1 MKVFWFLVLVISV
14 STGLAYT
21 ENENVDQSIWDRD
34 VLAGDLMGLRKY
46 LSDDVIQIDL
56 GLTQIYQ
63 NNFHGGLSTD
73 SRRGRYS
80 GSYDIEIGI
89 DAEKL
94 FGIEGSSFYI
104 LTEGNWTDTAGID
117 GASVGSVF
125 GVNGDAAGDRSMDV
139 TELWYEHSLHDDS
152 DVILRFGKLD
162 LTGGFECRGCP
173 VAFDGSLYANDET
186 SQFTNNALVNNPTI
200 PFPENGIGAILYFSP
215 ADSGVYLSAGISD
228 AQADARET
236 GFSTAFGDEDYFFSI
251 VETGFTSYLRTDN
264 GSLPGIYRVGFWYDP
279 QPKGNSDSTKM
290 YRDDMGFYVSCD
302 QGLVKENDE
311 AEDSQGLGMFFR
323 YGYAPSRTN
332 DVSNFVSGGVQYQGL
347 FDGRDDDVLG
357 VGVAYGK
364 LSDGATTT
372 YMEDYESVV
381 EIYYNAQVMPWC
393 NVTPSLQY
401 VGNPGAASG
410 VSDTVIFGARVQMVF

>member
-1 MKVFWFLVLVISV
+1 MKNFWLATLTILAL
-14 STGLAYT
+14 TGLACA
-21 ENENVDQSIWDRD
+21 ENENVNESIWNRE
-34 VLAGDLMGLRKY
+34 VLAGDSMGLREY
-46 LSDDVIQIDL
+46 LGGSGISLDIGV
-56 GLTQIYQ
+56 TQIYQ
-63 NNFHGGLSTD
+63 NNFNGGLSTD

-94 FGIEGSSFYI
+94 FGLEGGSFYI
-104 LTEGNWTDTAGID
+104 LAEGSWTDTTGID
-117 GASVGSVF
+117 AVSVGSVF
-125 GVNGDAAGDRSMDV
+125 GVNGDAAGDRAMDV
-139 TELWYEHSLHDDS
+139 TELWYEQSLHDES
-152 DVILRFGKLD
+152 DVIVRFGKLD

-173 VAFDGSLYANDET
+173 VAFDGSLYANDEA
-186 SQFTNNALVNNPTI
+186 SQFMNNALVNNPTI
-200 PFPENGIGAILYFSP
+200 PFPDNGIGAVLYFSP
-215 ADSGVYLSAGISD
+215 ADSGVYMSVGIAD

-236 GFSTAFGDEDYFFSI
+236 GFRTAFGDEDYFFSI
-251 VETGFTSYLRTDN
+251 VETGFTSYLKTAN

-302 QGLVKENDE
+302 QGLVKENDD

-332 DVSNFVSGGVQYQGL
+332 DVSNFVSGGFQYQGL

-364 LSDGATTT
+364 LSDGATAT
-372 YMEDYESVV
+372 YMEDYESLV
-381 EIYYNAQVMPWC
+381 EVYYNAQVTPWC

-401 VGNPGAASG
+401 VGNPGGASG
-410 VSDTVIFGARVQMVF
+410 VSDAVIFGARVQMAF